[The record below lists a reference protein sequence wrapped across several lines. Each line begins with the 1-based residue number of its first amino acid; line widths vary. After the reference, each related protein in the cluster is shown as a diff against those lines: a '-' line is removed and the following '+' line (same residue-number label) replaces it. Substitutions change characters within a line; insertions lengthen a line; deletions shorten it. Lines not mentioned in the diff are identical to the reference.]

1 MEINS
6 LYARAGI
13 SASSS
18 KTEYIGITM
27 YENGRRS
34 RLPQAQRTIAGAPG
48 SNIPTTAAPHLIRC
62 SASFGYRGIFARKR
76 KINRSSFLVLFP
88 PLCSRSRAL
97 F

>member
-48 SNIPTTAAPHLIRC
+48 SGAIDPGATAARC
-62 SASFGYRGIFARKR
+62 CALLRHFIFFEIHNDA
-76 KINRSSFLVLFP
+76 
-88 PLCSRSRAL
+88 
-97 F
+97 